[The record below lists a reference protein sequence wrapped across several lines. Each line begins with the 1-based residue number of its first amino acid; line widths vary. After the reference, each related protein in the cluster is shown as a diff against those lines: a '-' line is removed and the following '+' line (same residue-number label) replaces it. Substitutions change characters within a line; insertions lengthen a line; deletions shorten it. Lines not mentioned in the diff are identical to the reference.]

1 MESPGDPST
10 SSLGSE
16 QCAFCIS
23 WLRRSSIAIGRH
35 SNHRNW
41 APILVI
47 FSEDHDLSHWSARV
61 FFFPALFFIQLQKFS
76 EFCRSRH
83 RQVCGLGFSAGHV
96 VTTHATPKKCY
107 IRIRWYLG
115 FTEGNLICLC
125 FGRGAFLLLCLGQ
138 MTASRVSFCCE
149 ALRVFVLSLKSNFL
163 KLMYVF
169 LFSFLIFCLCFPR
182 INYLRTA
189 DGCKQAGTAI
199 MEGVPAPSPSAAL
212 KDEGNTNFKAGNFL
226 KAAALYTQAI
236 KKDPE
241 NAALYRSSLL
251 SSCASQLLKLIL
263 FLC

>member
-1 MESPGDPST
+1 MIWVTG
-10 SSLGSE
+10 
-16 QCAFCIS
+16 
-23 WLRRSSIAIGRH
+23 LR
-35 SNHRNW
+35 
-41 APILVI
+41 
-47 FSEDHDLSHWSARV
+47 EC